1 MTKPIVP
8 QPPKPPGRPTAFHSL
23 SSTNAPV
30 VPHSPRVALPSD
42 QSPSQNS
49 SSGDEIPSSLQAIA
63 AQVKALGNVVKVS
76 DLESNQDSP
85 ALREINHQGWTCLAE
100 VQLPD
105 LPIWFEHQVRNVLQS
120 PILLLSTLISPIK
133 AARLELQR
141 IQDASTA

>member
-1 MTKPIVP
+1 VLACLP

-23 SSTNAPV
+23 SSPNAPV
-30 VPHSPRVALPSD
+30 VPHTPRVELPSD

-49 SSGDEIPSSLQAIA
+49 SSVDEIPPSLQAIA

-105 LPIWFEHQVRNVLQS
+105 LPVWFEHQVRNILQS
-120 PILLLSTLISPIK
+120 LI
-133 AARLELQR
+133 
-141 IQDASTA
+141 

>member
-120 PILLLSTLISPIK
+120 PIFCY
-133 AARLELQR
+133 QH
-141 IQDASTA
+141 